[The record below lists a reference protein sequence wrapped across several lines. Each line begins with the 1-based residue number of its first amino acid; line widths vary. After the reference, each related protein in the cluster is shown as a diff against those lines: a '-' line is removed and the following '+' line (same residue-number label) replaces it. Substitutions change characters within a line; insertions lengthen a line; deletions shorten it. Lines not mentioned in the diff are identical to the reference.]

1 MKPHDDRCIRGGV
14 GTDVTETVNFTGR
27 KLSGNNPATV
37 RGELFCREQ
46 ATGTIDLPTR
56 FTHLKLVAPAIM
68 LIAALIAGLATIPY
82 YGAARLDSEMRDRQ
96 ETLVKRNISIWIT
109 DIEFALTAWTIW
121 DESIAKID
129 NAFDPV
135 WTDRNIGSSLI
146 GTSRTRFVAIL
157 NSKDDL
163 IYQKTAPEVQT
174 REFFQRGAPTIVN
187 DARSLV
193 DRVREVE
200 RGERAAGIPDRI
212 ALSKIEVLGNDAVL
226 LTASLFQPDFKTAMP
241 RGDRAPILI
250 SAVPIAGSLQE
261 FFGSRFLLDEAMV
274 GPLDAISSD
283 RARAE
288 IAVGPNGKTEV
299 LSWRSPTP
307 AQDLLHQ
314 SLPLAATVTV
324 VLIAGG
330 VFAVRSSRRT
340 VASLVEAEQRMRHA
354 ATHDF
359 LTGLA
364 NRSLLASEFERL
376 VASGALTIVCIDLD
390 GFKMVN
396 DTHGHAAGD
405 ELLKQVAGRLKAEC
419 GKNDVIFRLG
429 GDEFTILMPD
439 TLLGD
444 AERRC
449 RQLSVTISRPYIF
462 GHTVVAVGAS
472 FGLQEVVAGCDEP
485 CDAVLRRADEALY
498 LAKARG
504 RGSIVASAPL
514 DVGPIR
520 AFG

>member
-1 MKPHDDRCIRGGV
+1 M
-14 GTDVTETVNFTGR
+14 T
-27 KLSGNNPATV
+27 
-37 RGELFCREQ
+37 
-46 ATGTIDLPTR
+46 TR
-56 FTHLKLVAPAIM
+56 FTHLKLVAPAI
-68 LIAALIAGLATIPY
+68 LAIAILIAGLAAIPY
-82 YGAARLDSEMRDRQ
+82 YGAARLDGEMRDRQ
-96 ETLVKRNISIWIT
+96 ETLVKRNISIWIA
-109 DIEFALTAWTIW
+109 DVEFALTAWTIW

-157 NSKDDL
+157 DSKDDL
-163 IYQKTAPEVQT
+163 IYQKTAPEVQG
-174 REFFQRGAPTIVN
+174 REFFQRGAPRIAN

-193 DRVREVE
+193 EQVRDSE
-200 RGERAAGIPDRI
+200 RGEKAAGIPNRI
-212 ALSKIEVLGNDAVL
+212 AFSKIEVLGNDAVL
-226 LTASLFQPDFKTAMP
+226 LTASLFQPDFKTVMP

-261 FFGSRFLLDEAMV
+261 FFGNRFLLDDAMI
-274 GPLDAISSD
+274 GPLNAISSD

-330 VFAVRSSRRT
+330 VLAVRSSRRT

-364 NRSLLASEFERL
+364 NRSLLASEFARL
-376 VASGALTIVCIDLD
+376 VASRGLTLACIDLD
-390 GFKMVN
+390 GFKTVN

-405 ELLKQVAGRLKAEC
+405 ELLKHVAGRLKAEC
-419 GKNDVIFRLG
+419 GENDVIFRLG
-429 GDEFTILMPD
+429 GDEFAILMPD
-439 TLLGD
+439 TDLGD

-449 RQLSVTISRPYIF
+449 KKLSSTLSRPYIF
-462 GHTVVAVGAS
+462 GHTVAVVGAS
-472 FGLQEVVAGCDEP
+472 FGLEEIAAGSDEP
-485 CDAVLRRADEALY
+485 CDAVLHRADEALY

-504 RGSIVASAPL
+504 RGSVVAGTLS
-514 DVGPIR
+514 DVGAIR
-520 AFG
+520 SFG